1 MQTAE
6 EMVTL
11 RKENE
16 ELKDVL
22 SAVQI
27 DLEARTEVEPFY
39 HRKEWGGGEE
49 GGGIRDCG
57 FLVTFINGYSF

>member
-39 HRKEWGGGEE
+39 HRKEWGGG
-49 GGGIRDCG
+49 GGGRGD
-57 FLVTFINGYSF
+57 